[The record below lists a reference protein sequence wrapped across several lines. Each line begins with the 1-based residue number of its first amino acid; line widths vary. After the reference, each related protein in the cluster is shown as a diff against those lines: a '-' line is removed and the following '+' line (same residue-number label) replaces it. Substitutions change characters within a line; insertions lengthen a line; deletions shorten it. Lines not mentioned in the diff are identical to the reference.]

1 MTTIDDLT
9 TLTTF
14 AASWAVLHVAHH
26 LGDHITGQTDRQAE
40 HKGAPLPEEVETG
53 AKARHSGWAA
63 NLAHIA
69 QYHLT
74 LLVLGGLAW
83 LVLPLRWSPAGVAA
97 ALMVSAVTHA
107 LLDRKWPVRWLLEHT
122 GSPAFAALN
131 SGGLNG
137 MYLADQALHG
147 LALGVSAALLAV
159 L

>member
-1 MTTIDDLT
+1 MASIDDLT

-14 AASWAVLHVAHH
+14 AASWAVLHVAHN
-26 LGDHITGQTDRQAE
+26 LGDHVTGQTDRQAE
-40 HKGAPLPEEVETG
+40 RKGAPTPEQVANGDTT
-53 AKARHSGWAA
+53 RHGGWAA

-74 LLVLGGLAW
+74 LGVLGLLAW
-83 LVLPLRWSPAGVAA
+83 LVLPLHWSPAGVAA
-97 ALMVSAVTHA
+97 ALAVSALTHA

-131 SGGLNG
+131 TGGLNG

-147 LALGVSAALLAV
+147 LALAVSAVLLAV